1 MRHLMVAVMAFFM
14 LAVPGGHAE
23 VKAELESVI
32 PGVEGPLFN
41 FLDGKI
47 LITIKL
53 LNAEIGGGGSFVI
66 PKTKDSRFELAPN
79 IIDGGTLVQLT
90 LDPAD
95 IKGVRVGSDP
105 HTLPDGRPIPG
116 VPNGELPSLR
126 IDTDWMNTSYYFAKT
141 LFGVYLPVK
150 FNTAGA
156 GGSMSFKIGKK
167 AGGTLFLVGS
177 DAQGKNAAFLLFL
190 QKSAMTAMEKHIEA
204 SLRNPGVLY

>member
-1 MRHLMVAVMAFFM
+1 MYFMKKLAFTLMAALF
-14 LAVPGGHAE
+14 LALPVHAE
-23 VKAELESVI
+23 TTINPMI

-53 LNAEIGGGGSFVI
+53 LNAEIGLGGSFVI

-79 IIDGGTLVQLT
+79 VIDGGTLVQLT

-95 IKGVRVGSDP
+95 IKGVRVASDP
-105 HTLPDGRPIPG
+105 HALPDGRPIPG
-116 VPNGELPSLR
+116 VAGGELPSLR

-150 FNTAGA
+150 FNTQGI

-167 AGGTLFLVGS
+167 AGGTLFLIGS
-177 DAQGKNAAFLLFL
+177 DQQGKNSAFLLFL
-190 QKSAMTAMEKHIEA
+190 QKNAMVAMEPFIEA

>member
-1 MRHLMVAVMAFFM
+1 MKQFAFTLMAALM
-14 LAVPGGHAE
+14 LALPVHAE
-23 VKAELESVI
+23 TTINPII
-32 PGVEGPLFN
+32 PGVEGPFFN

-47 LITIKL
+47 LVTVKL

-79 IIDGGTLVQLT
+79 VIDGGTLIQLT

-95 IKGVRVGSDP
+95 IKGVRVGTDP
-105 HTLPDGRPIPG
+105 RTLPDGRPIPG
-116 VPNGELPSLR
+116 VTGGELPSLR

-150 FNTAGA
+150 FNTQGI

-167 AGGTLFLVGS
+167 AGGTLFLIGS
-177 DAQGKNAAFLLFL
+177 DPKGKGSAFLLFL
-190 QKSAMTAMEKHIEA
+190 QKNAMVEMEKYLDA